1 MSEDAVKVTKEQASQ
16 AFSLLVQA
24 VDAALTG
31 SFPVGLDH
39 VEKHMQIKGA
49 LQVISVVMKDHY
61 AASEQPKSPELKA
74 VPPEAEPEKKEA

>member
-1 MSEDAVKVTKEQASQ
+1 MSEGIKITKEQASQ

-31 SFPVGLDH
+31 AFPVGLDH

-49 LQVISVVMKDHY
+49 LQVISEVMKDHY
-61 AASEQPKSPELKA
+61 AELEQPKSPELKA
-74 VPPEAEPEKKEA
+74 VPPEAEPEKKDK